1 MISPG
6 LPGIKH
12 DIHLHVLVR
21 NQDSGLT
28 MYLQVCTIL
37 ILTLDTK
44 KNNNIDPML
53 DPITLN
59 IQRKLEEIVEQKT
72 DPNWTLNVETMIFE
86 NLPSGT

>member
-1 MISPG
+1 
-6 LPGIKH
+6 
-12 DIHLHVLVR
+12 
-21 NQDSGLT
+21 
-28 MYLQVCTIL
+28 
-37 ILTLDTK
+37 
-44 KNNNIDPML
+44 ML

>member
-1 MISPG
+1 MPG
-6 LPGIKH
+6 LS
-12 DIHLHVLVR
+12 R
-21 NQDSGLT
+21 NKPLDPFFSQDREN
-28 MYLQVCTIL
+28 
-37 ILTLDTK
+37 TK

-53 DPITLN
+53 DSITLN